1 MSLLT
6 LDLHEVPLLED
17 TLTRDFASDTLI
29 MLLKEPSLYAK
40 NDGEGK
46 GEPSKLTKELIGFF
60 KKCFT
65 ILRED
70 LQAAFFIQITS
81 SICQHNMSHVPLTFI
96 CQGLANLP
104 RVPGVGTELLT
115 NLRLILS
122 DTSGHSVVMRGA
134 VQSFMLR
141 TVMNVMDLSLVH
153 LDDVFAVLGL
163 FVKEESLSRGISLWE
178 EVGQWLSVNVDVCQ
192 RTTKDL
198 FS

>member
-17 TLTRDFASDTLI
+17 TLTRHFVSDTLI

-81 SICQHNMSHVPLTFI
+81 SIRQHNMSHVPLTFI
-96 CQGLANLP
+96 CHGLANLP
-104 RVPGVGTELLT
+104 RVPGVGTKLL
-115 NLRLILS
+115 NNVRLILS
-122 DTSGHSVVMRGA
+122 NTSGHSVVMRGA

-141 TVMNVMDLSLVH
+141 TVMNVMDQSLVH
-153 LDDVFAVLGL
+153 LDDVFAFLGL

-192 RTTKDL
+192 RKTKDL

>member
-81 SICQHNMSHVPLTFI
+81 CICQHNMSHVPLTFI

-122 DTSGHSVVMRGA
+122 NTSGHSVVMRGA

>member
-122 DTSGHSVVMRGA
+122 NTSGHSVVMRGA